1 MFVLGTDNKRE
12 SSTSLIT
19 DHGSTLKH
27 ETLDSCS
34 NIDSDEDDLSP
45 PFELLV
51 KSDNNHTKS
60 DYKPNVSDSKD
71 VKITEVNI
79 SYANADNDKLYRNL
93 KRICGEGNMDS
104 ASSHI
109 YHAIENEKCSRK
121 LSSVSELPKTPTII
135 YETSDDSEDN
145 WRKKSNSENSR
156 RNSTDPGYEH
166 SEAKIKDTS
175 NSLTQR
181 MAEDIKGMASTCNMS
196 TDDGGASMINSN
208 IVDESALNMSKK
220 QDDGEIKHNKS
231 KEHTSHSKS
240 RNLKNPDRKHSD
252 HRKEKDRSNSDRH
265 RSSKN
270 REHKSN
276 RNRDQL
282 SENGKSENS
291 KDSKRK
297 DQKDGV
303 HNELFKKDRIQKGHN
318 DETKLKDRDYKKT
331 DSSKST
337 SNSDKH
343 KISSHSKSNESKNDK
358 KKKISSKHDSSKE
371 KESSRVTIEKSKS
384 KKEEDSSDVKKSK
397 SQCNTDEKK
406 ARTDRRSS
414 DRDSNGPSSA
424 SSQHSVHR
432 SSSKTNKEKHVNR
445 SKHSSSVS
453 SHKSKKNVDSSSSQT
468 SDVLTSFISLECE
481 ISIKSGSLDSKSHN
495 IEKSILKQEKLN
507 EISNHEKPAVFEKQL
522 YILAEDLRNSKKFIP
537 FEKTINNST
546 SETVFNKVEVS
557 EGEKNKSLNNEVKT
571 ELENIDNS
579 LVGINKRKFSES
591 SVAGARTEANK
602 ITMMKS
608 KSLDCDDGNIK
619 KPKIAKNA
627 SDIFR
632 IMELRKQYK
641 ERVRVLQQQGKEN
654 TNSDVMKEM
663 LPLDREDKTVLGKL
677 SPVNTIA
684 LKESFD
690 NYISKALGQN
700 NTNVGKEEQLSNSV
714 IDTVGDVKLKIRRI
728 DSCYELVNGSCVVSE
743 INTGTKILSDSDSL
757 TGVNNNNYSNISNN
771 NIKDTRTECCN
782 EVRTYSFK
790 IIKYPVQFR
799 LMLCLNIVLGTH
811 LLFS

>member
-1 MFVLGTDNKRE
+1 MFVLGTDNKLE
-12 SSTSLIT
+12 SSTSLVT

-60 DYKPNVSDSKD
+60 DYKPDVLDSKD
-71 VKITEVNI
+71 VKITEANI
-79 SYANADNDKLYRNL
+79 SYANAENDKLYRNL
-93 KRICGEGNMDS
+93 ECICGEGNMDS
-104 ASSHI
+104 ASSHS

-145 WRKKSNSENSR
+145 CRKKSNSENSR
-156 RNSTDPGYEH
+156 RDSTDPGYEP
-166 SEAKIKDTS
+166 SETKIKDTS

-181 MAEDIKGMASTCNMS
+181 IAEDIKEVASTHKVS

-208 IVDESALNMSKK
+208 IVDESALNVTKK
-220 QDDGEIKHNKS
+220 NDDGEIKHNKS
-231 KEHTSHSKS
+231 KEHSSDSKS
-240 RNLKNPDRKHSD
+240 KNLKNRDRKHSD
-252 HRKEKDRSNSDRH
+252 HRKEKDRSKSDRH
-265 RSSKN
+265 HSSKN
-270 REHKSN
+270 REHKSS
-276 RNRDQL
+276 RSRDQL

-291 KDSKRK
+291 KDGKRR

-303 HNELFKKDRIQKGHN
+303 RNELDKKDRIQKSHN
-318 DETKLKDRDYKKT
+318 DETKLKDRGSKNT
-331 DSSKST
+331 SSSKST

-343 KISSHSKSNESKNDK
+343 KMSSHSKSNESKDDK
-358 KKKISSKHDSSKE
+358 KKKISSKHDSNKE
-371 KESSRVTIEKSKS
+371 KESNRITIEKSKS
-384 KKEEDSSDVKKSK
+384 KKEDSSDVKKSK

-432 SSSKTNKEKHVNR
+432 SSSKTDKEKHVNR

-453 SHKSKKNVDSSSSQT
+453 SHKSKKNVDLSSSQP
-468 SDVLTSFISLECE
+468 SDVLTFSVGLECE
-481 ISIKSGSLDSKSHN
+481 INGKSGSLDSKLHN
-495 IEKSILKQEKLN
+495 IEKNILKQEKLN

-522 YILAEDLRNSKKFIP
+522 YILAEDLRNSEKFIP
-537 FEKTINNST
+537 FEKTTNNDT
-546 SETVFNKVEVS
+546 NETVFNKVEVS
-557 EGEKNKSLNNEVKT
+557 EGEKDKSLNNKVKT
-571 ELENIDNS
+571 ELENNDNS
-579 LVGINKRKFSES
+579 KLVGINKRKFSES
-591 SVAGARTEANK
+591 SVANAKTETNK
-602 ITMMKS
+602 ISMIKS
-608 KSLDCDDGNIK
+608 KSLDCDEGSIK

-654 TNSDVMKEM
+654 TNSEVIKEM

-700 NTNVGKEEQLSNSV
+700 NTNVGKEEQLANSV

-743 INTGTKILSDSDSL
+743 NNTDTKILSDSDSL

-771 NIKDTRTECCN
+771 NIKDARTECCN

-790 IIKYPVQFR
+790 IIKYPIQFS
-799 LMLCLNIVLGTH
+799 LI
-811 LLFS
+811 S